1 MTPLNQVNS
10 ILSKPFDSLED
21 LVAFYR
27 QELPRRAA
35 GYHQEEVGPV
45 MHHDLPGEADRFVAK
60 QFHLGEYTLDMS
72 AGLDWYATPTGDLE
86 WNGGLVRHGYF
97 MLLANGYQKTR
108 NEIFAATIIEHMLD
122 YIEKVP
128 PFEPE
133 GKPYL
138 EYKKSTWRPF
148 EVAGRAAETWPEAL
162 AKIIHSPHMT
172 PEKWARILLS
182 IHEHGLFLS
191 RYHWRTG
198 NHACLETAAL
208 GLLGIFYAEFKEA
221 AQWRQYAVDFLMNMW
236 PGQFHGD
243 GYTKEMSGG
252 YHWVAMRSFF
262 TLFEVASQ
270 NGFGALFPESYVER
284 LRLSA
289 RAELLQSKP
298 DYSVPITN
306 DSNTKT
312 NRREQ
317 LQRISKRLNMPEV
330 EYRLTNGQRSIAP
343 PTSHFFP
350 KARVGIMRSD
360 WSDQARYL
368 FMDMG
373 RWGDNHMNEDQLN
386 IEVSAFGRKFL
397 VNCGRWRYTTSPD
410 ADWMDWAK
418 YFKTT
423 AAYNSVLV
431 NGYSQVPGDAEG
443 TMVIQQAYD
452 YARGSF
458 SAGYGR
464 EASGIDEK
472 LMQEKGVGHSKV
484 RLVSNVKHQRE
495 VMFVKPDLWVV
506 RDTIEGQDVQEAE
519 QVWHYYDGIIESVA
533 NGRFMVTRF
542 KDANLILT
550 TLGPNPV
557 AVNTFLGSKNPF
569 RGWHCPYYDQM
580 RPAPEVAFLQKGI
593 GKIVFHTLLFPVA
606 GEASLMPQFTV
617 TLHGY
622 RIEFQG
628 KHWEII
634 APEDGEWHLANKLA
648 HGDAPATD

>member
-1 MTPLNQVNS
+1 MTTLEKVNS
-10 ILSKPFDSLED
+10 ILSEPFDSLDD
-21 LVAFYR
+21 LLAFYR
-27 QELPRRAA
+27 AELPRRAA

-45 MHHDLPGEADRFVAK
+45 MHHDLAGEADKFVAK
-60 QFHLGEYTLDMS
+60 QFHLGEYTMDMS

-97 MLLANGYQKTR
+97 MLLADEYEKTG
-108 NEIFAATIIEHMLD
+108 NEIYAETIIDHMLD
-122 YIEKVP
+122 YIEAVP
-128 PFEPE
+128 PFDPD

-162 AKIIHSPHMT
+162 AKIIRSPHMT

-182 IHEHGLFLS
+182 IHEHGVFL
-191 RYHWRTG
+191 RKHHWTTG

-208 GLLGIFYAEFKEA
+208 SLLGIFYAEFNEA
-221 AQWRQYAVDFLMNMW
+221 EQWRQYGVDFLMTMW
-236 PGQFHGD
+236 PEQFHSD

-262 TLFEVASQ
+262 TLFEVASR
-270 NGFGALFPESYVER
+270 NGFEALFPESYVER

-289 RAELLQSKP
+289 RAALLQGKP

-317 LQRISKRLNMPEV
+317 LERIAGQLDMPEI
-330 EYRLTNGQRSIAP
+330 EYRLTNGERGQVP
-343 PTSHFFP
+343 PTSYFFP
-350 KARVGIMRSD
+350 EARVGIMRSD

-368 FMDMG
+368 FLDIG

-423 AAYNSVLV
+423 AAYNNVLV
-431 NGYSQVPGDAEG
+431 NGYNQVPGDAEG
-443 TMVIQQAYD
+443 SMVIQPGYD

-458 SAGYGR
+458 SAGYGE
-464 EASGIDEK
+464 EASEIDEK
-472 LMQEKGVGHSKV
+472 LLREKGVGHGKV
-484 RLVSNVKHQRE
+484 CLVSDVTHQRE
-495 VMFVKPDLWVV
+495 VMFVKPHFWVV
-506 RDTIEGQDVQEAE
+506 RDTIEGQDVRQAE
-519 QVWHYYDGIIESVA
+519 QIWHFYDGEVA
-533 NGRFMVTRF
+533 LIADDPSMAAVATQFQ
-542 KDANLILT
+542 DANLILIT
-550 TLGPNPV
+550 VGQNPI
-557 AVNTFLGSKNPF
+557 AASTFLGSKDPF
-569 RGWHCPYYDQM
+569 RGWHCPYYDQL
-580 RPAPEVAFLQKGI
+580 RPAPEVACPQTGDGRL
-593 GKIVFHTLLFPVA
+593 VFHTLLFPVV
-606 GEASLMPQFTV
+606 GEVGDMPQFTV
-617 TLHGY
+617 TARGY
-622 RIEFQG
+622 RVEFQG
-628 KHWEII
+628 EEWEIV
-634 APEDGEWHLANKLA
+634 APR
-648 HGDAPATD
+648 GDAWQLATTA